1 MTRVILQDVKTA
13 ISLPD
18 ELFKRAEELAQQLG
32 IPRSQ
37 LYACAL
43 SEYLAAN
50 SSQHVTAALND
61 VYADTDSSLEP
72 AIAARQSAA
81 LPDEDW

>member
-1 MTRVILQDVKTA
+1 MTRVILTDVKTA

-18 ELFKRAEELAQQLG
+18 ELFQRAEGLARRLG

-37 LYACAL
+37 LYARAL
-43 SEYLAAN
+43 SDYVAAN
-50 SSQHVTAALND
+50 SPEHTTAALND

-72 AIAARQSAA
+72 SIAAAQSAA
-81 LPDEDW
+81 VSDEGW